1 MIVVLEVVVVPE
13 NVLVLAVLG
22 GIRNFSIS
30 APGRTLQTQPLLPC
44 QSSEHFRSFGLPG
57 AVLRSCGCWDF
68 DRGVWQA
75 TCFVAVSVNFPSQS
89 LRKVFLPYL
98 RNHLRTKDE
107 LIRVAAAS

>member
-22 GIRNFSIS
+22 GIRNISIS

-57 AVLRSCGCWDF
+57 AVLRSCAAGISIEGF
-68 DRGVWQA
+68 GKLLA
-75 TCFVAVSVNFPSQS
+75 S
-89 LRKVFLPYL
+89 LPFQ
-98 RNHLRTKDE
+98 
-107 LIRVAAAS
+107 